1 MAEEIGAFAF
11 GDVVEAITTKMI
23 RRHPHVFGDEVARA
37 AGAAKG
43 FWEKIKAEEKR
54 ERAAREPGGRSILD
68 AVSAGQPGLARAVK
82 LQAKAG
88 SFGFDW
94 NDPKAVLDKLREE
107 TAEIAAEIER
117 EPQSAERVED
127 EIGDLLFTVAN
138 LARHMKVDP
147 DQALRRTNAKFIRRF
162 SAIERGLA
170 EAGKTLGEAS
180 LDEMEAL
187 WQRAKS
193 DA

>member
-1 MAEEIGAFAF
+1 MAL
-11 GDVVEAITTKMI
+11 
-23 RRHPHVFGDEVARA
+23 A

-54 ERAAREPGGRSILD
+54 ERAARHPEGRSVLD
-68 AVSAGQPGLARAVK
+68 GVSAGQPALARAVK

-88 SFGFDW
+88 TFGFDW

-107 TAEIAAEIER
+107 TVEIEAEIGQAV
-117 EPQSAERVED
+117 PLPDRVED

-138 LARHMKVDP
+138 LARHLKVDP

-162 SAIERGLA
+162 SAIERAVAQSGR
-170 EAGKTLGEAS
+170 KLGEAS

-187 WQRAKS
+187 WQQAKS